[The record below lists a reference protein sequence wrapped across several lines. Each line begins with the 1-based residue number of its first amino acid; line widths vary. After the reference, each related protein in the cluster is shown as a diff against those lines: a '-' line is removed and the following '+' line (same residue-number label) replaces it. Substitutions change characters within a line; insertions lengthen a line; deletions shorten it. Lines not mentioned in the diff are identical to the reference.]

1 MKCIW
6 RNYRNSLAVQWLGIH
21 AFTAA
26 GPSPITGQGTNS
38 PQATRCS
45 QKKKAG
51 GEREEIKV
59 ESFPSLKKETD
70 IQAQEGKSPKQ
81 DESKQTDI
89 KTYN

>member
-1 MKCIW
+1 ML
-6 RNYRNSLAVQWLGIH
+6 SLLQVQVQSLVRELIAH
-21 AFTAA
+21 KL
-26 GPSPITGQGTNS
+26 QGV
-38 PQATRCS
+38 A
-45 QKKKAG
+45 KKKGG

-70 IQAQEGKSPKQ
+70 IHAQEGKSPKQ